1 MINSVLNS
9 ADTAQYAKQLN
20 SVRGMASEETSEA
33 AQKAPEP
40 ITADRSTKRSE
51 PLRTPDGDVL
61 DLDWNRVRRFVQR
74 FKWRTE
80 PPRILQN
87 VENYRKSSEPA
98 SPFFSRDGDRVDLNF
113 GKPDFNKNVIYG
125 KEDISKTDPIEPKGS
140 CGTCESRRY
149 VDRSDDSS
157 VSYQTPTKLN
167 PQTAATAV
175 AAHEREHVF
184 NERARADR
192 EGREI
197 VSQTVTIKYAI
208 CPECNT
214 MYPSGGTTRTQS
226 TKTDCADQGGPADE
240 NEAAEA

>member
-1 MINSVLNS
+1 MQINIAVTNY
-9 ADTAQYAKQLN
+9 ADAAQYVKYP
-20 SVRGMASEETSEA
+20 SSERGMASADSNA
-33 AQKAPEP
+33 APQNAAEP
-40 ITADRSTKRSE
+40 TVARRNAAGSE

-87 VENYRKSSEPA
+87 IDNYRKNSEPA

-125 KEDISKTDPIEPKGS
+125 KDDISKSNPIEPKGE

-149 VDRSDDSS
+149 VDKSDDSS

-167 PQTAATAV
+167 AQTAAAAV

-184 NERARADR
+184 NERAKADR

-208 CPECNT
+208 CPECNV

-226 TKTDCADQGGPADE
+226 TKSDCADQGNE